1 VARGGEGP
9 YLVRQGADPF
19 VSRRYLGCHDTKEVC
34 RTLLGEGMG
43 LLAISYGTFGHPLC
57 PERSQRGRF
66 LCGLAAIPN
75 LFVTKQ
81 TQFDGFDGRLGAIRD
96 LKL

>member
-1 VARGGEGP
+1 MYAGRCK
-9 YLVRQGADPF
+9 VRVWALWPF
-19 VSRRYLGCHDTKEVC
+19 LMV
-34 RTLLGEGMG
+34 
-43 LLAISYGTFGHPLC
+43 LLATPYAPS
-57 PERSQRGRF
+57 EARGRF

-75 LFVTKQ
+75 LFVEQ

>member
-1 VARGGEGP
+1 
-9 YLVRQGADPF
+9 
-19 VSRRYLGCHDTKEVC
+19 
-34 RTLLGEGMG
+34 MG
-43 LLAISYGTFGHPLC
+43 LLAISYVTFGHPPYGTFGHPLC

-66 LCGLAAIPN
+66 LCGLAAIPT
-75 LFVTKQ
+75 LFVEH